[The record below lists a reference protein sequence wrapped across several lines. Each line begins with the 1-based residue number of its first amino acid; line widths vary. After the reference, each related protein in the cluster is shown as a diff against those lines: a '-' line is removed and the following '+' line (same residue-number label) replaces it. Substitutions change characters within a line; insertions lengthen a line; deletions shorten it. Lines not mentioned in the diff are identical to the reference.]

1 MTHGLDAGLL
11 AAVSEAV
18 EAQLGLHFP
27 RDRWPDL
34 ERGLRGAAEELG
46 FAGVEECARALAFAS
61 LNHRQIE
68 ALAAHLTIGETYF
81 FRDPAVFTALTTQV
95 FPALV
100 RERAGHT
107 KRMRIWSAGCCTGE
121 EPYSIAIAL
130 REAVPDID
138 DWQLTILATDINPR
152 FLHKAVGGIYGPWS
166 FRGVPEETRSS
177 WFHPRAEGRFEV
189 VPRIREMVTFACLN
203 LVEDV
208 WPSLATGTTAMDLI
222 VCRNVMMYFTPERV
236 RQVAACFHRALVAG
250 GRLIVSP
257 AEASGELYAG
267 FAPAEIPSVALFRK
281 RAPQLLP
288 APQLPPAPPAPVP
301 RPVVAVRPAPAA
313 RALPVAARDHA
324 AEARR
329 LANDGHLTG
338 ALAACDRALAAGR
351 LVPAH
356 HYLRGVILQ
365 EQGAAAGAVT
375 ALRHALS
382 LDPEFALAHFTLGH
396 LLLRQGR
403 PADARRSFANAR
415 TLLRAFAPDALP
427 PESEGLTA
435 GRLLAILTSME
446 EALA

>member
-267 FAPAEIPSVALFRK
+267 FAPAEIPSVALFRR
-281 RAPQLLP
+281 RAPRLLP
-288 APQLPPAPPAPVP
+288 APQLPSAPPAPVP

-313 RALPVAARDHA
+313 RALRGTMRRKRGGWPMTGISPVRSRPATARWRRGGSCLRITTCAASSSRSR
-324 AEARR
+324 ARPPAR
-329 LANDGHLTG
+329 SRRSATRSLWIPSLRSPTSPSAISCFG
-338 ALAACDRALAAGR
+338 RAGR
-351 LVPAH
+351 RMPGAPLPMPA
-356 HYLRGVILQ
+356 RCS
-365 EQGAAAGAVT
+365 
-375 ALRHALS
+375 ALS
-382 LDPEFALAHFTLGH
+382 RRTPC
-396 LLLRQGR
+396 R
-403 PADARRSFANAR
+403 PS
-415 TLLRAFAPDALP
+415 PK
-427 PESEGLTA
+427 G
-435 GRLLAILTSME
+435 
-446 EALA
+446 

>member
-1 MTHGLDAGLL
+1 MTHALDAGLL

-18 EAQLGLHFP
+18 EAQLGLHYP
-27 RDRWPDL
+27 QERWPDL

-46 FAGVEECARALAFAS
+46 FAGVEECARALAFAA
-61 LNHRQIE
+61 LGQRQID

-81 FRDPAVFTALTTQV
+81 FRDPAVFKALRQQV

-100 RERAGHT
+100 REREGRA
-107 KRMRIWSAGCCTGE
+107 KRLRIWSAGCCTGE

-130 REAVPDID
+130 REALPDID
-138 DWQLTILATDINPR
+138 DWRVTILATDINPR
-152 FLHKAVGGIYGPWS
+152 FLHKAVAGIYGPWS
-166 FRGVPEETRSS
+166 FRGVPDDTRST

-189 VPRIREMVTFACLN
+189 VPEVREMVTFACLN

-208 WPSLATGTTAMDLI
+208 WPSLATGTNAMDLI
-222 VCRNVMMYFTPERV
+222 VCRNVLMYFATERV
-236 RQVAACFHRALVAG
+236 RQVLAGFQRALVPD

-257 AEASGELYAG
+257 TEASRELFAG
-267 FAPAEIPSVALFRK
+267 FPPAENPGIALFRK
-281 RAPQLLP
+281 Q
-288 APQLPPAPPAPVP
+288 APPTPPTPATPARPAAAAPRAVP
-301 RPVVAVRPAPAA
+301 AVRPAPVA

-338 ALAACDRALAAGR
+338 ALAACDRALAGER

-356 HYLRGVILQ
+356 HYLRGIILL
-365 EQGAAAGAVT
+365 EQGIAAGAVT
-375 ALRHALS
+375 ALRRALY
-382 LDPEFALAHFTLGH
+382 LDPDFALAHFTLGH
-396 LLLRQGR
+396 VLLRQGR
-403 PADARRSFANAR
+403 QTDARRSFANAR
-415 TLLRAFAPDALP
+415 ALLRACAPDALP

-435 GRLLAILTSME
+435 SRLLAILTSME